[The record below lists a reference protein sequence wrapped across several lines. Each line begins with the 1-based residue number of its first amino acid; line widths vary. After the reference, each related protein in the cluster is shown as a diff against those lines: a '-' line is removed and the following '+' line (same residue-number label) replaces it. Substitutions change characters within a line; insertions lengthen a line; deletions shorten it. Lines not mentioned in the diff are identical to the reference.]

1 MVFSGGLRGG
11 VGIGE
16 GFEEELEFNSVA
28 VMEVGIVGEG
38 GVAGAG

>member
-1 MVFSGGLRGG
+1 MVVSGGLRGG

-16 GFEEELEFNSVA
+16 GFEEELDFGGVG
-28 VMEVGIVGEG
+28 VREVGIVGEG